1 MTVIEELM
9 ATVRAQQHT
18 IEVLTIKLEETNAKL
33 DKANARIAELEEQLH
48 KDSHNSSKPP
58 SSDGYEKPAPK
69 SQRKASGKRA
79 GGQTGHKGNHMMLGA
94 PDRIETVYP
103 QHCVNCPH
111 RAHCDKLKVHD
122 TCYTVD
128 VEIRKETVKY
138 EIMECNCGG
147 VQEAAK
153 RPAGISGSVTYGN
166 RLKTLVCVLSTKGM
180 VAMKNLSEII
190 QGLTGIKLGTGT
202 VCNML
207 HSAAVKAKMIV
218 DGFQQKL
225 HKNPVVHCDETGLR
239 VNGKLHWVHVIST
252 SGLTYYTLSEKR
264 GKQAMDEIGFLA
276 SYRGI
281 VVHDFWASY
290 FKATGAEHA
299 MCCAHLLRELTGVF
313 ENHPE
318 QTWAQEMY
326 CELLSMYRAADFY
339 NQHPEIDSRQ
349 HYMECLKRNYDQILE
364 KGAAQNPLPEKE
376 SGKRGRV
383 KRGKIRALI
392 DRLRTYKGE
401 ICRFVD
407 NPIVPFT
414 NNQAERDLRMVRM
427 KSKVIGTFRSEQG
440 AKDFLLL
447 KSLTSTAAKAEFTA
461 FDALHS
467 LFQGQ
472 LAWRTE

>member
-1 MTVIEELM
+1 M
-9 ATVRAQQHT
+9 
-18 IEVLTIKLEETNAKL
+18 
-33 DKANARIAELEEQLH
+33 
-48 KDSHNSSKPP
+48 
-58 SSDGYEKPAPK
+58 
-69 SQRKASGKRA
+69 
-79 GGQTGHKGNHMMLGA
+79 
-94 PDRIETVYP
+94 
-103 QHCVNCPH
+103 
-111 RAHCDKLKVHD
+111 
-122 TCYTVD
+122 
-128 VEIRKETVKY
+128 
-138 EIMECNCGG
+138 
-147 VQEAAK
+147 
-153 RPAGISGSVTYGN
+153 
-166 RLKTLVCVLSTKGM
+166 
-180 VAMKNLSEII
+180 
-190 QGLTGIKLGTGT
+190 
-202 VCNML
+202 
-207 HSAAVKAKMIV
+207 
-218 DGFQQKL
+218 
-225 HKNPVVHCDETGLR
+225 HCDETGLR

-252 SGLTYYTLSEKR
+252 SLLTYYALSENR
-264 GKQAMDEIGFLA
+264 GKKAMDEIGFLA

-318 QTWAQEMY
+318 QTWAQELY

-339 NQHPEIDSRQ
+339 NQHPEIESRQ

-364 KGAAQNPLPEKE
+364 KGVAQNPLPEKE

-401 ICRFVD
+401 VCRFAD
-407 NPIVPFT
+407 NPIIPFT

-440 AKDFLLL
+440 AIDFLLL
-447 KSLTSTAAKAEFTA
+447 KTFTSTAAKAGIAA

-472 LAWRTE
+472 LALRTE

>member
-33 DKANARIAELEEQLH
+33 DKANARIAELEDQLQ

-58 SSDGYEKPAPK
+58 SSDGYKKPSPK
-69 SQRKASGKRA
+69 SQRKNSGRKA
-79 GGQTGHKGNHMMLGA
+79 GGQTGHKGHHMMLDN
-94 PDRIETVYP
+94 PDRVETVYP
-103 QHCVNCPH
+103 QHCANCPH
-111 RAHCDKLKVHD
+111 RAHCGKLKVHD

-128 VEIRKETVKY
+128 IEIRKETVKY
-138 EIMECNCGG
+138 EIIKCNCGG
-147 VQEAAK
+147 VQEIAK

-166 RLKTLVCVLSTKGM
+166 RLKALVCVLNTKGM

-190 QGLTGIKLGTGT
+190 QGLTGLKPSVGT
-202 VCNML
+202 VSNML

-225 HKNPVVHCDETGLR
+225 HENPVVHCDETGLR

-252 SGLTYYTLSEKR
+252 SGLTYYALSEKR

-290 FKATGAEHA
+290 FKATRAEHA

-318 QTWAQEMY
+318 QTWARELY
-326 CELLSMYRAADFY
+326 CELLSMYHAADFY
-339 NQHPEIDSRQ
+339 NQHPEIESRQ

>member
-69 SQRKASGKRA
+69 SQRKTSGKRA

-153 RPAGISGSVTYGN
+153 RPAGISESVTYGN
-166 RLKTLVCVLSTKGM
+166 RLKALVCVLSTKGM
-180 VAMKNLSEII
+180 VAIKNLCEII
-190 QGLTGIKLGTGT
+190 HGLTGIKLGTGT

-207 HSAAVKAKMIV
+207 HSAAAQAKTVV
-218 DGFQQKL
+218 DGFPQEL

-239 VNGKLHWVHVIST
+239 VNI
-252 SGLTYYTLSEKR
+252 
-264 GKQAMDEIGFLA
+264 FCA
-276 SYRGI
+276 S
-281 VVHDFWASY
+281 
-290 FKATGAEHA
+290 
-299 MCCAHLLRELTGVF
+299 
-313 ENHPE
+313 
-318 QTWAQEMY
+318 
-326 CELLSMYRAADFY
+326 
-339 NQHPEIDSRQ
+339 
-349 HYMECLKRNYDQILE
+349 
-364 KGAAQNPLPEKE
+364 
-376 SGKRGRV
+376 
-383 KRGKIRALI
+383 
-392 DRLRTYKGE
+392 
-401 ICRFVD
+401 
-407 NPIVPFT
+407 
-414 NNQAERDLRMVRM
+414 
-427 KSKVIGTFRSEQG
+427 
-440 AKDFLLL
+440 
-447 KSLTSTAAKAEFTA
+447 
-461 FDALHS
+461 
-467 LFQGQ
+467 
-472 LAWRTE
+472 

>member
-1 MTVIEELM
+1 M

-18 IEVLTIKLEETNAKL
+18 IEVLTIKLDETNAKL
-33 DKANARIAELEEQLH
+33 DKANARIAELEDQLQ

-58 SSDGYEKPAPK
+58 SSDGYKKPSPK
-69 SQRKASGKRA
+69 SQRKNSGRKA
-79 GGQTGHKGNHMMLGA
+79 GGQTGHKGHHMMLDN
-94 PDRIETVYP
+94 PDRVETVYP
-103 QHCVNCPH
+103 QHCANCPH
-111 RAHCDKLKVHD
+111 RAHCGKLKVHD

-128 VEIRKETVKY
+128 IEIRKETVKY
-138 EIMECNCGG
+138 EIMKCNCCG
-147 VQEAAK
+147 VQEIAK

-166 RLKTLVCVLSTKGM
+166 RLKALVCVLNTKGM

-190 QGLTGIKLGTGT
+190 QGLTGLKPSVGT
-202 VCNML
+202 VSNML

-225 HKNPVVHCDETGLR
+225 HENPVVHCDETGLR

-252 SGLTYYTLSEKR
+252 SGLTYYALSEKR

-318 QTWAQEMY
+318 QTWARELY

-392 DRLRTYKGE
+392 DRLRTYKEE

-407 NPIVPFT
+407 DPIVPFT

>member
-1 MTVIEELM
+1 M

-18 IEVLTIKLEETNAKL
+18 IEVLTIKLDETNAKL
-33 DKANARIAELEEQLH
+33 DKANARIAELEDQLQ

-58 SSDGYEKPAPK
+58 SSDGYKKPSPK
-69 SQRKASGKRA
+69 SQRKNSGRKA
-79 GGQTGHKGNHMMLGA
+79 GGQTGHKGHHMMLDN
-94 PDRIETVYP
+94 PDRVETVYP
-103 QHCVNCPH
+103 QHCANCPH
-111 RAHCDKLKVHD
+111 RAHCGKLKVHD

-128 VEIRKETVKY
+128 IEIRKETVKY
-138 EIMECNCGG
+138 EIMKCNCCG
-147 VQEAAK
+147 VQEIAK

-166 RLKTLVCVLSTKGM
+166 RLKALVCVLNTKGM

-190 QGLTGIKLGTGT
+190 QGLTGLKPSVGT
-202 VCNML
+202 VSNML

-225 HKNPVVHCDETGLR
+225 HENPVVHCDETGLR

-252 SGLTYYTLSEKR
+252 SGLTYYALSEKR

-318 QTWAQEMY
+318 QTWARELY

-339 NQHPEIDSRQ
+339 NQHPEIESRQ

-392 DRLRTYKGE
+392 DRLRTYKEE

-407 NPIVPFT
+407 DPIVPFT

>member
-1 MTVIEELM
+1 
-9 ATVRAQQHT
+9 
-18 IEVLTIKLEETNAKL
+18 
-33 DKANARIAELEEQLH
+33 
-48 KDSHNSSKPP
+48 
-58 SSDGYEKPAPK
+58 
-69 SQRKASGKRA
+69 
-79 GGQTGHKGNHMMLGA
+79 MLLW
-94 PDRIETVYP
+94 Y
-103 QHCVNCPH
+103 
-111 RAHCDKLKVHD
+111 
-122 TCYTVD
+122 
-128 VEIRKETVKY
+128 
-138 EIMECNCGG
+138 
-147 VQEAAK
+147 
-153 RPAGISGSVTYGN
+153 
-166 RLKTLVCVLSTKGM
+166 
-180 VAMKNLSEII
+180 
-190 QGLTGIKLGTGT
+190 
-202 VCNML
+202 
-207 HSAAVKAKMIV
+207 
-218 DGFQQKL
+218 
-225 HKNPVVHCDETGLR
+225 
-239 VNGKLHWVHVIST
+239 
-252 SGLTYYTLSEKR
+252 
-264 GKQAMDEIGFLA
+264 EIGFLA

-299 MCCAHLLRELTGVF
+299 MCCAHLLRELTSVF

-318 QTWAQEMY
+318 QTWAKELY
-326 CELLSMYRAADFY
+326 CELLSMYRAADYY
-339 NQHPEIDSRQ
+339 NQHPEIESRQ

-383 KRGKIRALI
+383 KRGKMRALI

-407 NPIVPFT
+407 DPIVPFT

-447 KSLTSTAAKAEFTA
+447 KSLTSTAAKAQFTA